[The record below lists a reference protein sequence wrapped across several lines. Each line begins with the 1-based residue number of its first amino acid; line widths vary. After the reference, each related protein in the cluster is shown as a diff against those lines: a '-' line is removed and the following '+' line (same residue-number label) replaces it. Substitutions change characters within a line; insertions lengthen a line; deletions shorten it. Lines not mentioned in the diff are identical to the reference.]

1 MASELIVAAFPRR
14 TEAGT
19 VLDALRSMRKAPVLE
34 LENAVVVS
42 KKRDGTVALHR
53 EEVLSSKRSSEDRV
67 LLKSFARLLWGAGAE
82 GAVDSQACGG
92 MDEHFVRET
101 VKMLKDNASAVLIL
115 ARPGDAHDVDETI
128 GVLALF
134 RGKICRTTL
143 TAETEAY
150 LVRRAG
156 VRGHPEDV

>member
-1 MASELIVAAFPRR
+1 MASELIVAAFPHR

-42 KKRDGTVALHR
+42 RKPDGTVALHR
-53 EEVLSSKRSSEDRV
+53 EEVLSSGRSGEDRV

-82 GAVDSQACGG
+82 GAADARVCKG

-101 VKMLKDNASAVLIL
+101 VKAMKDNGSAVLIL
-115 ARPGDAHDVDETI
+115 ARPGDVHDADETI
-128 GVLALF
+128 NVLALF

-143 TAETEAY
+143 TPEAEAFLLEK
-150 LVRRAG
+150 AG
-156 VRGHPEDV
+156 AGEPLNSG